1 MWMMWEEHKM
11 KLPNGEC
18 EELLSV
24 ALLLQ
29 WELLLF
35 IVSHVIYTC
44 LGSWW
49 EVLKVIMENNKKFME
64 VILHFTFIKHQVNL
78 IYSFKD
84 SLFLRE

>member
-1 MWMMWEEHKM
+1 MMWEEHKM

>member
-1 MWMMWEEHKM
+1 MWEEHKM

-49 EVLKVIMENNKKFME
+49 EVLKVIMEN
-64 VILHFTFIKHQVNL
+64 
-78 IYSFKD
+78 
-84 SLFLRE
+84 